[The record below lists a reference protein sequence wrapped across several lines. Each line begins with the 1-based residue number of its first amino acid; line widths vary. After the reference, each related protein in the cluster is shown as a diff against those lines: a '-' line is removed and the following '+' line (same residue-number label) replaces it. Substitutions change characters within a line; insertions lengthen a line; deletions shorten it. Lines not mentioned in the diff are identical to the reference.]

1 MKVLGIRKLS
11 KTRDHFLSQFT
22 YPLELSHA
30 LSDLSG
36 WETTTIIE
44 GSFVKLHLSLDKR
57 PPYATNYKRI
67 NVWFYGWLVFHIL
80 RVSRLRRDI
89 FIVRTYFGLPGLWS
103 FCKRKGRVKGS
114 IKNKFQFSYDIGL
127 VTWCTFA
134 NYQAIVV
141 EVERVISEI

>member
-1 MKVLGIRKLS
+1 MQNRSLKVLGIRKLS
-11 KTRDHFLSQFT
+11 KTRGHYLSQFT

-67 NVWFYGWLVFHIL
+67 NV
-80 RVSRLRRDI
+80 
-89 FIVRTYFGLPGLWS
+89 
-103 FCKRKGRVKGS
+103 
-114 IKNKFQFSYDIGL
+114 
-127 VTWCTFA
+127 
-134 NYQAIVV
+134 
-141 EVERVISEI
+141 